1 MFKGLKRKKVEAY
14 IIENKNSFYRIAYSY
29 TKNEDDALDV
39 VQESIYKALYSVEGL
54 KEISSVKSWFYKIL
68 VRTSIDYIRKNKKYI
83 NMVDISQIN
92 DNGKNDKYKDLDL
105 QEALDRLDIEY
116 KTIVILRYFEDLKI
130 DEIASILD
138 ENINTVKTRLY
149 SALKKLRVEIE
160 N

>member
-105 QEALDRLDIEY
+105 QEALDHLDIEY